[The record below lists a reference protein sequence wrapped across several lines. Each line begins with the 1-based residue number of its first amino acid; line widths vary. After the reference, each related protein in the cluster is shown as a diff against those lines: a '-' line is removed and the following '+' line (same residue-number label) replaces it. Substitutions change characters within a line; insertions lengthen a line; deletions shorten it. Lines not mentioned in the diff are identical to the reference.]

1 MRLFIAEKPSVAAD
15 IVKALGG
22 QFSRRDGYYESSSAI
37 VSFCVGHVLEMV
49 PPELINPAWKE
60 WRLDTLPLRLWPV
73 QLRPIESV
81 AKQAATLIG
90 LIKRPDVTEIIH
102 CGDPDDEGQLL
113 VDEVLEY
120 AGNTRP
126 VKRAL
131 INDNTQPAVKR
142 ALNALRDNKE
152 FRGLSLKALMRS
164 AGDAIYGFSISRAYS
179 IKAREKGYRGVI
191 SVGRVQT
198 PVLGLIVR
206 RWRENQSHEST
217 NYYTLTG
224 NFLNGGD
231 LFSAG
236 WQLSEYA
243 PVDEKKRLNNKQW
256 AQGMAKSLAGKPASI
271 LAAGVDINKTESA
284 PLPFNLARLQ
294 QYMNQKNKLTA
305 QQTLDITQA
314 LREKHKAITYNRS
327 DCSYLSDEQYADAPE
342 LLAALKSVI
351 QETLDTDASRKSKA
365 FDSKKVTAHTAI
377 IPTKNVPDIS
387 TLSANE
393 KAVYMAIVMYYVAQF
408 LPPKTFNEA
417 STSIKCGDETFSVRA
432 RKITD
437 NGFTSF
443 IGENKDEEDAGE
455 NTADFEII
463 SHLRT
468 GASLICRDV
477 TVSEKKT
484 KPPTLFTEAS
494 LISALVRVADFV
506 SNPKIRQLL
515 KDKDKDKKD
524 EHGGIGTP
532 ATRAAIIE
540 TLKKRNYIIIE
551 KGKIIPTETGI
562 SLISSLPDIATLPDL
577 TALWSEKQ
585 TAIEDGRL
593 DIEKFI
599 EGLYSEISKMI
610 ESAVIEINPSN
621 NKSSGTQ
628 LERLEVKCPSCNSD
642 LVVSEKFCRC
652 TGCNFR
658 LWTTIAGKK
667 LTRNQAETIIK
678 KGKSGVIKGFKSKAG
693 NSFDA
698 FVLLKNKT
706 TGETGFEYLPD
717 SKNNK

>member
-22 QFSRRDGYYESSSAI
+22 QFTRRDGYYESSSVI

-49 PPELINPAWKE
+49 PPELINPAYKE

-81 AKQAATLIG
+81 AKQAATLIQ
-90 LIKRPDVTEIIH
+90 LIKRPDVTEVIH

-131 INDNTQPAVKR
+131 INDNTQPAVKK
-142 ALNALRDNKE
+142 ALSALRDNKE
-152 FRGLSLKALMRS
+152 FRGLYLKALMRS

-206 RWRENQSHEST
+206 RWQDNQSHESA
-217 NYYTLTG
+217 NYYTLSG
-224 NFLNGGD
+224 NFLNGD
-231 LFSAG
+231 DIFSAG
-236 WQLSEYA
+236 WQVSEHA

-256 AQGMAKSLAGKPASI
+256 AEGLSKSLTGKPASI
-271 LAAGVDINKTESA
+271 LAAGVDKDKTESA

-294 QYMNQKNKLTA
+294 QYMNQKNKFTA

-327 DCSYLSDEQYADAPE
+327 DCSYLSDEQYADAPA
-342 LLAALKSVI
+342 LLAALNSAFKEI
-351 QETLDTDASRKSKA
+351 PDTDASLKSKA

-377 IPTKNVPDIS
+377 IPTKNIPDMS
-387 TLSANE
+387 KLSANE
-393 KAVYMAIVMYYVAQF
+393 KAVYMAVMAFYVAQF
-408 LPPKTFNEA
+408 LPLKKFNEA
-417 STSIKCGDETFSVRA
+417 SASVKCGDETFSVRA
-432 RKITD
+432 RKITE

-443 IGENKDEEDAGE
+443 LGDNKDEEDAGDAS
-455 NTADFEII
+455 ADFDII
-463 SHLRT
+463 SRLRT
-468 GASLICRDV
+468 GATVICRNV
-477 TVSEKKT
+477 TVSEKQT
-484 KPPTLFTEAS
+484 KPPALFTEAS

-540 TLKKRNYIIIE
+540 TLKKRNYITIE
-551 KGKIIPTETGI
+551 KGKIIPTDTGI

-585 TAIEDGRL
+585 SAIEEGRL
-593 DIEKFI
+593 DIERFI
-599 EGLYSEISKMI
+599 DGLYSEISRMI
-610 ESAVIEINPSN
+610 ESAVIDINPESN
-621 NKSSGTQ
+621 NPSGSQ
-628 LERLEVKCPSCNSD
+628 LERLDVKCPSCNSE
-642 LVVSEKFCRC
+642 LVITEKFCRC

-658 LWTTIAGKK
+658 LWTVIAGKK
-667 LTRNQAETIIK
+667 LTRKQTETIIE
-678 KGKSGVIKGFKSKAG
+678 KGKSGMVKGFKSKAG

-698 FVLLKNKT
+698 VILLKNKT
-706 TGETGFEYLPD
+706 TGETGFEFPEKI
-717 SKNNK
+717 STNK